1 MSVSTSPEQARR
13 LVDEFYAAWSLHQ
26 PERIDVIF
34 TDDGVYEDI
43 AGGQVRHGT
52 SEIKDLLR
60 ANFTFAPDF
69 QVRLESFVVAGD
81 TATTEW
87 VIEGTQA
94 GPTQAGSI
102 GELSATGRRFRLRG
116 ASILVFRAGR
126 IAHVKDYYDMATFL
140 RQLGAK
146 IELPKP

>member
-13 LVDEFYAAWSLHQ
+13 LADELYAAWSLHE
-26 PERIDVIF
+26 PERIEAIF
-34 TDDGVYEDI
+34 TDDGVYEDV
-43 AGGQVRHGT
+43 ASGQVRRGT

-60 ANFTFAPDF
+60 AAFMFAPDF
-69 QVRLESFVVAGD
+69 QVTLQSFVIAGD

-87 VIEGTQA
+87 VIEGTQT
-94 GPTQAGSI
+94 GPAQAGSI
-102 GELSATGRRFRLRG
+102 GELPATGRRFRLRG

-140 RQLGAK
+140 RQLGANV
-146 IELPKP
+146 ELPKP